1 MSYGRSVS
9 DMVNYRAVR
18 IQLRTEEPNEGS
30 CDIGTASPS
39 VFTGTYAT
47 SGVAGRPMVI
57 LARTLRPVSFSQ
69 KRQPTW
75 DEGQDE
81 RADRRTET
89 SES

>member
-18 IQLRTEEPNEGS
+18 IQLCTEEPNEGS

-47 SGVAGRPMVI
+47 SGVAGRPRVI

-69 KRQPTW
+69 RRQLAW

-81 RADRRTET
+81 RADGPTET
-89 SES
+89 PES